1 VGFSLPSY
9 SNIGVQKKFISF
21 QKWVNTHL
29 SRKPASVFHH
39 GIFYISKHI
48 NSTTGGFQM
57 FKDILTS
64 EEHILVKELKMKA
77 IDVTN
82 KNERESIHGEISA
95 IFEQAKTRFLSSLNN

>member
-1 VGFSLPSY
+1 
-9 SNIGVQKKFISF
+9 
-21 QKWVNTHL
+21 
-29 SRKPASVFHH
+29 
-39 GIFYISKHI
+39 
-48 NSTTGGFQM
+48 M

-82 KNERESIHGEISA
+82 KNERESIHGEIHA

>member
-1 VGFSLPSY
+1 
-9 SNIGVQKKFISF
+9 
-21 QKWVNTHL
+21 
-29 SRKPASVFHH
+29 
-39 GIFYISKHI
+39 
-48 NSTTGGFQM
+48 M

-64 EEHILVKELKMKA
+64 EEHILVQELKMKA